1 MWALFRRKYLKY
13 MSLTWGYPGNAF
25 TPLWLHPMTPTHPF
39 TIYHSHDFFYSG
51 PSEDSKLHF
60 NIMNMGI
67 LLKCLN
73 TSRHHFTLWPHVMT
87 PTCPFTYQPKPL
99 TWFPFPAGTV
109 KLHFNMGIKPVDTI
123 HPVTPPHDPTPS
135 TSLYKATHMVSFQ
148 MDLAANIV
156 FCISTWRCHCTP
168 STPVYTL
175 SPLWPHPHDPNLSI
189 CLSVEHKGT
198 HILCLWFEINGMRT
212 LTLLAEF
219 QTLPPS
225 AMWWHEY

>member
-1 MWALFRRKYLKY
+1 MPEHQSTPFHPYDPTSWPQPVH
-13 MSLTWGYPGNAF
+13 SLISQN
-25 TPLWLHPMTPTHPF
+25 HPHG
-39 TIYHSHDFFYSG
+39 FFS
-51 PSEDSKLHF
+51 
-60 NIMNMGI
+60 
-67 LLKCLN
+67 
-73 TSRHHFTLWPHVMT
+73 SRHSE
-87 PTCPFTYQPKPL
+87 
-99 TWFPFPAGTV
+99 
-109 KLHFNMGIKPVDTI
+109 LHFNMGIKQVDTI

>member
-1 MWALFRRKYLKY
+1 MPEHQSTPFHPYDPTSWPQPVH
-13 MSLTWGYPGNAF
+13 SLISQN
-25 TPLWLHPMTPTHPF
+25 
-39 TIYHSHDFFYSG
+39 HSHGFFS
-51 PSEDSKLHF
+51 
-60 NIMNMGI
+60 
-67 LLKCLN
+67 
-73 TSRHHFTLWPHVMT
+73 SRHSE
-87 PTCPFTYQPKPL
+87 
-99 TWFPFPAGTV
+99 
-109 KLHFNMGIKPVDTI
+109 LHFNMGIKPVDTI

-212 LTLLAEF
+212 LTLWLSFKHCPQVLCDDMNIKLLIWLAGGGLT
-219 QTLPPS
+219 QKLQKHLLMMKRGVVATYGTPS
-225 AMWWHEY
+225 GPKTGRVLKVDRWQQMPFVEGE